1 MTLDMLHVQ
10 PILNALLLGY
20 LVSQHLFEKDC
31 GFADF
36 FVKRFARQRCVR
48 RSGKNLNMV
57 PKHLYHAHGF
67 PAARGHVL
75 LFSCTGNQVVGR
87 TRCAELLLAA
97 VTKSLASVLM
107 RVSLTCLWRFH
118 QGIQPCNYSGRE
130 ALFLLVDPKKMNEPL
145 DFLISV
151 SPVRWLIALV
161 PKCCSSHGHIHN
173 LLAELVQCFATTYW
187 RTCCC

>member
-1 MTLDMLHVQ
+1 MQNTHYGTQLEAMTLDMLHVQ

-67 PAARGHVL
+67 
-75 LFSCTGNQVVGR
+75 
-87 TRCAELLLAA
+87 LLLGDMFYCSHAPE
-97 VTKSLASVLM
+97 TK
-107 RVSLTCLWRFH
+107 
-118 QGIQPCNYSGRE
+118 
-130 ALFLLVDPKKMNEPL
+130 
-145 DFLISV
+145 
-151 SPVRWLIALV
+151 
-161 PKCCSSHGHIHN
+161 
-173 LLAELVQCFATTYW
+173 
-187 RTCCC
+187 

>member
-57 PKHLYHAHGF
+57 QKHLYHAHGF
-67 PAARGHVL
+67 
-75 LFSCTGNQVVGR
+75 
-87 TRCAELLLAA
+87 LLLGD
-97 VTKSLASVLM
+97 M
-107 RVSLTCLWRFH
+107 F
-118 QGIQPCNYSGRE
+118 
-130 ALFLLVDPKKMNEPL
+130 
-145 DFLISV
+145 
-151 SPVRWLIALV
+151 
-161 PKCCSSHGHIHN
+161 CCSH
-173 LLAELVQCFATTYW
+173 AQETK
-187 RTCCC
+187 